1 MMTESG
7 FDPSVINDLIDLG
20 PDTGVQLVKDLIEL
34 FYAEAP
40 MRLAL
45 MRSSLQQPNPD
56 GVAYAAHAMRG
67 GAGNLGAVRISEF
80 CTTLENRAREGDLAG
95 LPALVDQIEV
105 ELKRV
110 GHLLHQRLAALEA
123 TG

>member
-40 MRLAL
+40 MRLDA
-45 MRSSLQQPNPD
+45 MRTGIRSQNPE

-67 GAGNLGAVRISEF
+67 GAGNLGALRIGALCAEIEA
-80 CTTLENRAREGDLAG
+80 LARSGDLSAA
-95 LPALVDQIEV
+95 PSLVDQIEL
-105 ELKRV
+105 ELDQVSAILQRRV
-110 GHLLHQRLAALEA
+110 AELR
-123 TG
+123 